1 MYLFSDE
8 SNYVTNGLHD
18 WRSFLGSDAEAT
30 RYHWDPMNGDVA
42 KSTVATIN
50 YSSGTTGLP
59 KGVCVSHYNLIA
71 NVEQSEHM
79 RHTEYA
85 MEDRPPERWV
95 SFLPLYHAFGQL
107 YTCLLAAK
115 LEIPTYVMK
124 SFNFE
129 GFLHVIQAYK
139 ITQVQLAPPIMVL
152 LAKRPETARFDLS
165 SLTNVGCG
173 AAPLS
178 AELQNEVMEKF
189 HVSVIQGWGMTEVTC
204 SGIGCP
210 SGFVDECA
218 YQMPSY
224 PCCG

>member
-1 MYLFSDE
+1 M
-8 SNYVTNGLHD
+8 THGLHD

-30 RYHWDPMNGDVA
+30 QYHWDSMNEDVA

-59 KGVCVSHYNLIA
+59 KGVCVTHYNLVA
-71 NVEQSEHM
+71 NVEQAIYM
-79 RHTEYA
+79 RNTDYNT
-85 MEDRPPERWV
+85 EDRPPERWI

-115 LEIPTYVMK
+115 LEIPTYVTK
-124 SFNFE
+124 SFSFE

-165 SLTNVGCG
+165 SWTNIGCG

-178 AELQNEVMEKF
+178 AELQSEVVEKL
-189 HVSVIQGWGMTEVTC
+189 HVSINQGWGMTEMTC
-204 SGIGCP
+204 IGISCP
-210 SGFVDECA
+210 SGFVDKCA

-224 PCCG
+224 LCCG